1 MPSIRRRIRSALRRP
16 TDAAE
21 DLLTGPIQGD
31 LLGAE
36 HLAERAR
43 VVARGQR
50 LASPPPRRRRARL
63 LARLD
68 NTRKLLEGAYSRIAR
83 DVAEGGEPDPSG
95 EWLLDN
101 FHVIQEHMLEVRAAL
116 PRGYYRELPELSH
129 GPLTGYP
136 RVYELAIALIS
147 HSEGRIDLDNVDL
160 FVHAFQEVE
169 PLSIGEL
176 WAIPAMLR
184 LGLIENV
191 RRMTLRTVQRLDQ
204 IAAADRWATRIQE
217 ASERDGEAL
226 TNAMRDVVDTRQQL
240 TPIFVSRFL
249 AQLRL
254 SAGAS
259 PALAWLERW
268 MHDQQWRP
276 DDATARA
283 TQRVAHTQIIM
294 ANSITSLRTIG
305 RRDWRR
311 FVEGQSLMEA
321 ILLTDPAGFY
331 GRMTFGTRDLYRHV
345 VEKVARR
352 SGKPEPTVA
361 QLAIDLAGAER
372 GEGAAAA
379 RRHHVGYFLID
390 DGLSALERAAKSVPA
405 LPERTLRT
413 VRRHADLAL
422 VGGLGVLTALALV
435 AVVLLAGADSAAAA
449 LPLILLFTF
458 LPAWD
463 IGVSAANQL
472 VTAIIPPRVLPSLDL
487 LETGVPGEFHTVVVV
502 PTLFG
507 SVEDVGDAL
516 DNLEVLYLANRDGH
530 LHFAILSDFTDAA
543 TEATPADEAILAA
556 AREGVQALN
565 ARYAGTTEADE
576 FYLFHRPR
584 RWNEQQGVWMGWERK
599 RGKLAEFNR
608 FLRTGAYDAFNL
620 VSRDPAPLRSAKYV
634 ITLDADTMLPQGA
647 AAALIGAIAHPLNRA
662 VYDPRRGRI
671 VEGYGILQPRVGVTL
686 PSALK
691 SRFAAIHS
699 GQPGVDPY
707 TTAVSDV
714 YQDLYGEGSFTGKG
728 IYDVDAFAQATHG
741 RFPENTLLSHDLIEG
756 NYARA
761 GLATGIIVYD
771 DYPSSYAAH
780 ARRKH
785 RWIRGDWQLLPWLR
799 ANVPG
804 PDGLEPNR
812 LSLVSRWKILDNL
825 RRSLVEVAQL
835 ALILAGWTIL
845 PGSPIRWT
853 LLGIGAIAAPWVIS
867 LLLAAV
873 RPPGDKSWRAYYA
886 ALGRDA
892 GNSGNQIALAV
903 IFLPHQAWLSLDAI
917 GRTLVRL
924 YGTRRHLLE
933 WQAAAQVQRATAG
946 TYAEHWQSMSRA
958 VALSA
963 AVALAISGVAAWKL
977 MAVGGSVAAL
987 WPLEFAVWPLT
998 LLWMLSPVVATQL
1011 ATPVTTEDRLPTAT
1025 RGLAQR
1031 YAERHWRFFDRFV
1044 GAETHWLAPDNV
1056 QCDPV
1061 EQVAMRTS
1069 PTNIGLQLL
1078 ATVSAHDLG
1087 LLSLEEMVQRLE
1099 RAFDTLGTLPRF
1111 RGHFYNWYSL
1121 EDLHVLEPAY
1131 ISTVDSG
1138 NLAGHLVAFRQACLG
1153 LSAQVSTPTGP
1164 PDEELG
1170 ARLQALAERAYRFVI
1185 TMEFGFLFDPA
1196 TRLFAI
1202 GYHPDSH
1209 SLDASAYDLLASEAR
1224 LAVFLAIAKDDV
1236 PVEAWFRLGRS
1247 LIRRDGMPMMVS
1259 WSGSMFEYLMP
1270 LLVMESFPGTLLDQS
1285 DRGAVRAQIAYGLE
1299 RGVPWGV
1306 SESAYNLRDQHLT
1319 YQYHAFGVPDLALKR
1334 DVGRDLVVAPYASTL
1349 AAMLTPSVA
1358 LANLAALEEL
1368 GAFGPYGFWDALDF
1382 TRRPPGARFAMVKTI
1397 MAHHCGMSLVALTN
1411 LLHEDVWPRR
1421 FHQEAMVRAAEL
1433 LLQERVPR
1441 RLVVQET
1448 PGKRL
1453 DDASMDTEDEPTV
1466 VRQITSPESPQPRV
1480 ALLGD
1485 LPYTVMVTH
1494 AGGGFSRYES
1504 LAVTRWRADGTT
1516 DDTGQF
1522 CYVRDIATERTW
1534 SVGYQPTG
1542 VEADQYHAHFAPDRV
1557 TLHRVDGDIETRTE
1571 IVVVPADAAEV
1582 RRVTLTN
1589 YGSAARE
1596 LELTSYGEVVMGA
1609 PETDAAHPAFANL
1622 FIETEWHEW
1631 CAAITARRRPRR
1643 ADEPAPWC
1651 VHLVDAGTDRVG
1663 PVTCETDR
1671 ARFIGRGRTLRT
1683 PAALDDEGPL
1693 SGTTGAVLDPII
1705 ALRTR
1710 VRVASGQS
1718 VTVAFTTLVA
1728 ATRAAAFELA
1738 DRYHTPHAAQRA
1750 LDLAWMVTQID
1761 LRHAGIDSAQAAVFQ
1776 EIAGH
1781 LLYAREALRPPPDEL
1796 RRNQGPQSRLWTHGI
1811 SGDQPI
1817 LLAVIDAVRGL
1828 PTLRQV
1834 FAAHR
1839 FWRRHGLAV
1848 DLVVVIGQP
1857 HDYLQELRQAI
1868 TDEMFAASG
1877 TTLVDQPGGVFI
1889 RRRDSFNPDDYLML
1903 SATARVHIPCDGRP
1917 LSRIVPAAATRT
1929 RLDADDTLAPVPSE
1943 RRIRP
1948 RAPLPAPSSDGL
1960 EGADVTGNGIG
1971 RLAADGDYVI
1981 QVAGDR
1987 LPPAPWANVIANPA
2001 GGFLV
2006 TERGAGCTWAGSSY
2020 FFRLTPWHNDPV
2032 ADPICDVIYLKD
2044 EESGAQWSATPAP
2057 VPSTGGWEVRHG
2069 PGRSTFRHEEDGITT
2084 DLTVGLPRN
2093 AAAKLSVVRVT
2104 NRSER
2109 RRTLTVTAYAEW
2121 TLGVRREATWHHV
2134 RTAFDA
2140 THRAILAQN
2149 LYDQTFAE
2157 QRAFLAVTEPVTT
2170 HTADRREFIGRHGT
2184 LGDPAGLRRGQLDG
2198 RTGLELDP
2206 CAALQCVLVLEPGET
2221 REFATILGAAK
2232 GEEAAHDLL
2241 AQFSSAKLVRE
2252 AIDANV
2258 GDWNQRLSTITVRTP
2273 DPDLDAMLNRWSLYQ
2288 ALSSRMWG
2296 RMGLYQSSGA
2306 FGFRDQLQDVMALL
2320 YAEPGLA
2327 RAHLLRAAARQFVE
2341 GDVQHWWHPH
2351 TGRGVRTRFSDDLVW
2366 LPFVVEHYVRITGDE
2381 TVLGED
2387 VPFLAMRPLQPE
2399 EHEIYDAPQV
2409 ADERASLYEH
2419 CLRALRR
2426 ACTRGRHGLPLIG
2439 TGDWNDGFSR
2449 VGIEGE
2455 GESVWLAWFLI
2466 TTCRAFAGLAAR
2478 RGDET
2483 TAAKLRKEAD
2493 RYLAAVE
2500 EHGWDGAW
2508 YRRAYYDDGTPLGSA
2523 GADECRIDSLAQSWS
2538 VISEAGDPA
2547 RQAQAMAS
2555 LYVHLVRPDA
2565 NLVMLLTPPFDRGT
2579 HDPGYI
2585 KGYLPG
2591 VRENGAQY
2599 THAALWAVQAAAML
2613 DDGERAYELYRML
2626 NPLTHTT
2633 TPEGVATYQVEP
2645 YVVAADV
2652 YTAEE
2657 HVGRGGWTW
2666 YTGSASWMYRVG
2678 LESLLGFTKRGD
2690 RLTIRP
2696 TVPATWP
2703 RFDIDYRYGR
2713 TVYAIR
2719 VERPGDIRAHGA
2731 DVTVD
2736 GRPAADGQI
2745 RLIDDGARHEV
2756 VVAGR
2761 ETARSTS

>member
-1 MPSIRRRIRSALRRP
+1 MPSIRSRIRSTLRRP
-16 TDAAE
+16 SSAGE
-21 DLLTGPIQGD
+21 ELLAGPIQGD

-43 VVARGQR
+43 VVARRQK
-50 LASPPPRRRRARL
+50 LASPPPRRRGARL

-68 NTRKLLEGAYSRIAR
+68 STRRLLDGAYRRIAR

-101 FHVIQEHMLEVRAAL
+101 YHVIQEHMQEVRAAL

-136 RVYELAIALIS
+136 RVYEVAIALIS
-147 HSEGRIDLDNVDL
+147 HSEGRIDIDNVDL

-176 WAIPAMLR
+176 WAVPAMLR

-204 IAAADRWATRIQE
+204 IAAADRWAARIQD
-217 ASERDGEAL
+217 ASEQDGEAL
-226 TNAMRDVVDTRQQL
+226 TAAMRDVVDTRHQL

-254 SAGAS
+254 AAGSS

-268 MHDQQWRP
+268 MHDEQWRP

-311 FVEGQSLMEA
+311 FVEGQSVMEA
-321 ILLTDPAGFY
+321 VLRADPAGYY
-331 GRMTFGTRDLYRHV
+331 GRMTFGTRDQYRHI
-345 VEKVARR
+345 VEKLARR
-352 SGKPEPTVA
+352 SGKTEPAVA
-361 QLAIDLAGAER
+361 QLAVDLASAER
-372 GEGAAAA
+372 GEGPAAV
-379 RRHHVGYFLID
+379 RRGHVGYFLVD
-390 DGLSALERAAKSVPA
+390 DGLAALERVSGSVPA
-405 LPERTLRT
+405 LAERAFRGLRT
-413 VRRHADLAL
+413 HADLVL
-422 VGGLGVLTALALV
+422 VGGLGVLTLLALA
-435 AVVLLAGADSAAAA
+435 AVVLLAGADPAGAA

-487 LETGVPGEFHTVVVV
+487 LETGVPAEFHTVVVV

-507 SVEDVGDAL
+507 SVDDVEDAL
-516 DNLEVLYLANRDGH
+516 GNLEVLYLANRDGH
-530 LHFAILSDFTDAA
+530 LQFAILSDFTDAA
-543 TEATPADEAILAA
+543 TATSAADDAILTA
-556 AREGVQALN
+556 AREGIQALN
-565 ARYAGTTEADE
+565 ARYARVRKADE
-576 FYLFHRPR
+576 FYLLHRPR

-608 FLRTGAYDAFNL
+608 FLRTGTVDAFNL
-620 VSRDPAPLRSAKYV
+620 VSGDPSPLRTVRYV

-647 AAALIGAIAHPLNRA
+647 AAALIGTMAHPLNRA

-671 VEGYGILQPRVGVTL
+671 VAGYGILQPRVGVTL

-728 IYDVDAFAQATHG
+728 IYDVDAFAEATHG

-761 GLATGIIVYD
+761 GLATDIIVYD
-771 DYPSSYAAH
+771 DYPPTYTAH

-799 ANVPG
+799 ARVPG

-825 RRSLVEVAQL
+825 RRSLVEVSQL

-867 LLLAAV
+867 LLLAAL

-886 ALGRDA
+886 AIGRDA
-892 GNSGNQIALAV
+892 GNSANQIALAV

-917 GRTLVRL
+917 GRTLARL
-924 YGTRRHLLE
+924 YVTRRHLLE

-946 TYAEHWQSMSRA
+946 TYVEHWQAMSRPA
-958 VALSA
+958 ALSA
-963 AVALAISGVAAWKL
+963 IVALAITGVAAWRL
-977 MAVGGSVAAL
+977 AAVGGSVAVL
-987 WPLEFAVWPLT
+987 WPMELAVWPLT

-1011 ATPVTTEDRLPTAT
+1011 ASPATEDGGIPVSSRD
-1025 RGLAQR
+1025 LAQR

-1044 GAETHWLAPDNV
+1044 GEATHWLAPDNV

-1087 LLSLEEMVQRLE
+1087 LLSLEEMVRRLE

-1121 EDLHVLEPAY
+1121 EDLRVLEPAY
-1131 ISTVDSG
+1131 VSTVDSG
-1138 NLAGHLVAFRQACLG
+1138 NLAGHLVAFRQACLELAPPPTTAPDPAQDG
-1153 LSAQVSTPTGP
+1153 LDG
-1164 PDEELG
+1164 
-1170 ARLQALAERAYRFVI
+1170 RLHALADRAYRMVMA
-1185 TMEFGFLFDPA
+1185 MEFGFLFDPA

-1202 GYHPDSH
+1202 GYHPESH
-1209 SLDASAYDLLASEAR
+1209 AMDASSYDLLASEAR

-1236 PVEAWFRLGRS
+1236 PIEAWFRLGRS
-1247 LIRRDGMPMMVS
+1247 LIQRDGMPMMVS

-1285 DRGAVRAQIAYGLE
+1285 DRGAVRAQMDYGRE

-1306 SESAYNLRDQHLT
+1306 SESAYNVRDQHLT
-1319 YQYHAFGVPDLALKR
+1319 YQYRAFGVPDLALKR
-1334 DVGRDLVVAPYASTL
+1334 DLGRDLVVAPYASAL
-1349 AAMLTPSVA
+1349 AAMLTPGPA
-1358 LANLAALEEL
+1358 LANLVALDDL

-1382 TRRPPGARFAMVKTI
+1382 SRRPPGARYAVVKTV
-1397 MAHHCGMSLVALTN
+1397 MAHHCGMSIVALTN
-1411 LLHEDVWPRR
+1411 LLHQAVWPRR

-1441 RLVVQET
+1441 RLVVQEAA
-1448 PGKRL
+1448 GKRS
-1453 DDASMDTEDEPTV
+1453 DDATGDAVVEPTV
-1466 VRQITSPESPQPRV
+1466 VRQVLSPESPQPRV

-1504 LAVTRWRADGTT
+1504 LAVTRWRADGTA

-1542 VEADQYHAHFAPDRV
+1542 VAADQYHADFAPDRV

-1589 YGSAARE
+1589 YGSGVRE
-1596 LELTSYGEVVMGA
+1596 LELTSYAEVVMGSA
-1609 PETDAAHPAFANL
+1609 DTDAAHPAFANL
-1622 FIETEWHEW
+1622 FVETEWHEW

-1643 ADEPAPWC
+1643 ADEPSPWC
-1651 VHLVDAGTDRVG
+1651 VHLVDAGSDRVG
-1663 PVTCETDR
+1663 PATCETDR
-1671 ARFIGRGRTLRT
+1671 ARFIGRGRDLRS
-1683 PAALDDEGPL
+1683 PAALDREGPL
-1693 SGTTGAVLDPII
+1693 SGTTGAVLDPVVAIRI
-1705 ALRTR
+1705 R
-1710 VRVASGQS
+1710 VRVASGKS

-1761 LRHAGIDSAQAAVFQ
+1761 LRHADIDSAQAAVFQ

-1781 LLYAREALRPPPDEL
+1781 LIYAREALRPPPDEL
-1796 RRNQGPQSRLWTHGI
+1796 RRNQGPQSRLWSHGI
-1811 SGDQPI
+1811 SGDLPI
-1817 LLAVIDAVRGL
+1817 LLAVIDAVKGL
-1828 PTLRQV
+1828 PTLRQL

-1868 TDEMFAASG
+1868 TDEMFSAGGS
-1877 TTLVDQPGGVFI
+1877 TLVDQPGGVFI
-1889 RRRDSFNPDDYLML
+1889 RRRDSFSPDDYLML

-1917 LSRIVPAAATRT
+1917 LSRIVPSAVTRT
-1929 RLDADDTLAPVPSE
+1929 RPDAEDTLV
-1943 RRIRP
+1943 
-1948 RAPLPAPSSDGL
+1948 PLPAERRVQPRASLPPSASPSPP
-1960 EGADVTGNGIG
+1960 EGPGRAGNGFG
-1971 RLAADGDYVI
+1971 RLAADGDYLI
-1981 QVAGDR
+1981 QVAADHV
-1987 LPPAPWANVIANPA
+1987 PPAPWANVIANPA

-2032 ADPICDVIYLKD
+2032 TDPISDVIYFTD
-2044 EESGAQWSATPAP
+2044 EDTGARWSATPAP
-2057 VPSTGGWEVRHG
+2057 VPSTGTWDVRHG
-2069 PGRSTFRHEEDGITT
+2069 PGRSTFRHDQDGIATH
-2084 DLTVGLPRN
+2084 LTFGLPRD
-2093 AAAKLSVVRVT
+2093 AAVKLTLVTVT
-2104 NRSER
+2104 NRSDR

-2121 TLGVRREATWHHV
+2121 TLGVRRETTWHHV

-2140 THRAILAQN
+2140 AHRAVLAQN
-2149 LYDQTFAE
+2149 LFDQTFAGHV
-2157 QRAFLAVTEPVTT
+2157 AFLAVTEPVTS

-2184 LGDPAGLRRGQLDG
+2184 LADPAALRRGVLEE

-2206 CAALQCVLVLEPGET
+2206 CAALQSVLVLEPGESRT
-2221 REFATILGAAK
+2221 FATVLGAAP
-2232 GEEAAHDLL
+2232 GEAAAHELL
-2241 AQFSSAKLVRE
+2241 DRFSTAAAVRE
-2252 AIDANV
+2252 AVDASV
-2258 GDWNQRLSTITVRTP
+2258 GEWEHRLSAVTVRTP
-2273 DPDLDAMLNRWSLYQ
+2273 DPDLDVMLNRWTLYQ
-2288 ALSSRMWG
+2288 ALSSRMWA

-2306 FGFRDQLQDVMALL
+2306 YGFRDQLQDVMALV
-2320 YAEPGLA
+2320 YGEPGLA
-2327 RAHLLRAAARQFVE
+2327 REHLLRAAARQFVE
-2341 GDVQHWWHPH
+2341 GDAQHWWHPH

-2366 LPFVVEHYVRITGDE
+2366 LPFVVEHYVRTTGDA
-2381 TVLGED
+2381 TVLDEV
-2387 VPFLAMRPLQPE
+2387 VPFLSMRPLQPG
-2399 EHEIYDAPQV
+2399 EHEIYDAPEV
-2409 ADERASLYEH
+2409 ADELASVFEH

-2426 ACTRGRHGLPLIG
+2426 GCTRGRHGLPLIG

-2449 VGIEGE
+2449 VGVDGE
-2455 GESVWLAWFLI
+2455 GESVWLAWFLV
-2466 TTCRAFAGLAAR
+2466 TTCRAFAGQADM
-2478 RGDET
+2478 RGDS
-2483 TAAKLRKEAD
+2483 AAAAELREQAD
-2493 RYLAAVE
+2493 RYVDAVE
-2500 EHGWDGAW
+2500 KHGWDGAW

-2523 GADECRIDSLAQSWS
+2523 GADECRIDSIAQSWS
-2538 VISEAGDPA
+2538 VISGAGSPA
-2547 RQAQAMAS
+2547 RQVQAMAS
-2555 LYVHLVRPDA
+2555 LYTHLVRRDA

-2599 THAALWAVQAAAML
+2599 THAALWAVQAAAL
-2613 DDGERAYELYRML
+2613 LGDGDRAYDLYRML
-2626 NPLTHTT
+2626 NPLTHSATA
-2633 TPEGVATYQVEP
+2633 EDVAVYQVEP
-2645 YVVAADV
+2645 YVVAADI
-2652 YTAEE
+2652 YTAPG

-2690 RLTIRP
+2690 TLTILP
-2696 TVPATWP
+2696 SVPAAWP
-2703 RFDIDYRYGR
+2703 GFQIDYRFGGS
-2713 TVYAIR
+2713 VYAIR
-2719 VERPGDIRAHGA
+2719 VERPADIRSHGA
-2731 DVTVD
+2731 QVTVD
-2736 GRPAADGQI
+2736 GVPVDDGVI
-2745 RLIDDGARHEV
+2745 RLTDDGTRHEV
-2756 VVAGR
+2756 VVTGR
-2761 ETARSTS
+2761 PGPRSI